1 MFANAKADGVV
12 EKYDGRRFDYFN
24 TKIEGR
30 KALKRSDLGLRFGV
44 DAVLKRHYGIG
55 YDLGL
60 LNINKNLY
68 DSEIKLR
75 NGVFYIR
82 LAYDF

>member
-1 MFANAKADGVV
+1 M
-12 EKYDGRRFDYFN
+12 
-24 TKIEGR
+24 
-30 KALKRSDLGLRFGV
+30 KRSDLGLRFGV

-55 YDLGL
+55 IGYDQGL

-68 DSEIKLR
+68 ESDVKLR

-82 LAYDF
+82 LSYDL